1 MGRLADQVACRTRTS
16 DRKVVPS
23 VHIRCGIAL
32 MRRARAT
39 MARFVPRRHATFTA
53 HGLSHVERPRCI
65 MTVAAWHSARRR
77 VTSPAMVI
85 PPEMPRS
92 PAWLRDGARPTH
104 GPTFCDDGEP
114 RGIIDFGAIG
124 QPHARA
130 HTRHRHQSVAD
141 RVVLRQLTG
150 PASQSCKLLPLGCPR
165 PQHRVVCR
173 QLFDAVLEPA
183 AGDRADVPQQSTR

>member
-1 MGRLADQVACRTRTS
+1 M
-16 DRKVVPS
+16 
-23 VHIRCGIAL
+23 H
-32 MRRARAT
+32 
-39 MARFVPRRHATFTA
+39 
-53 HGLSHVERPRCI
+53 
-65 MTVAAWHSARRR
+65 MTVAAWRSARRR

-114 RGIIDFGAIG
+114 RGIIDFGTIG

-141 RVVLRQLTG
+141 RFVLRQLTG
-150 PASQSCKLLPLGCPR
+150 PAFQSCKLLPLGCPR
-165 PQHRVVCR
+165 PQHRLGRVKQHRVVCR
-173 QLFDAVLEPA
+173 QLLDAVLEPA
-183 AGDRADVPQQSTR
+183 AGDHADLQPDVPQQSTR